1 MHSDLVN
8 PLSEASFHG
17 SKYFVVYTY
26 DYPLKVRYISWKQK
40 ERYSQNLSFSRT
52 WLKRKLENRSSHG
65 GLTKEKGS
73 YQVTSTIYV
82 KGMESND
89 NSFKQPLHKWRSK
102 KEKSDNHWKNKK
114 HGCQTQD
121 SKLLMYTS
129 CQIQDS
135 KLLMYTSCQIQD
147 SKLLMYSSCQKQ
159 DSKLPIIWLIE
170 DQHRQITG
178 SL

>member
-8 PLSEASFHG
+8 PLLKASLHG
-17 SKYFVVYTY
+17 SKYFVVYTN
-26 DYPLKVRYISWKQK
+26 DYPHKVRYISWKH
-40 ERYSQNLSFSRT
+40 
-52 WLKRKLENRSSHG
+52 RSSRG
-65 GLTKEKGS
+65 GLTKEKS
-73 YQVTSTIYV
+73 FYQVTSTIYV
-82 KGMESND
+82 KGKESND